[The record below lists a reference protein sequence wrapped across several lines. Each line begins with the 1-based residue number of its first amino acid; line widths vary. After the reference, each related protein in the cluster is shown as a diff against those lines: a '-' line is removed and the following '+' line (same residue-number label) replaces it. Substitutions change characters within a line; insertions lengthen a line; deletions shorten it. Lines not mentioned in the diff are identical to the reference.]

1 MTCDV
6 RLGNCLDVLEAMD
19 ENTLDALV
27 TDPPYGLGFM
37 GQEWD
42 KALPDPK
49 IWRECLRVMKPG
61 AHGVIFGAPR
71 LYHRLACQVEDA
83 GFEVRDV
90 LMWMFGSGFPKN
102 HDPSRAVDKK
112 RNDAEEVRV
121 VCRAIR
127 AQMDAL
133 EVSSREIADDFGMH
147 SRMVDHW
154 AARDTDS
161 QPLLPTWDQWV
172 RLRDLLGMGGELD
185 AEVRRLN
192 DRKGQVAEAWLER
205 PITGEV
211 RPRSRVNN
219 YGITSRDG
227 LARDLPQSEEARR
240 LLGLGTALKP
250 AYEPILLVRKPLR
263 GSVVENALAY
273 GTGCLNIGTCRVEG
287 APRDPGF
294 KAPTDDRDGAAG
306 LGGLKRSVLVGRE
319 TPEGRWPAN
328 VVLDEEAGALLDEQS
343 GTLKAGAHPKRRNA
357 TPNIAMNG
365 ANYARETEAR
375 ITMNSGGA
383 SRFFYCAKASKAERE
398 AGLEH
403 LGTRTVTDGREV
415 TNDTAYQRGA
425 TERRNTHPTVKP
437 IALMRYL
444 VRLIAPEGGTVFD
457 PFTGSGSTGVACAL
471 EGVDFL
477 GAELDGEYV
486 KIAEARIAHAKKERL
501 GSSVRG
507 QGSIFDLMKGA

>member
-1 MTCDV
+1 MIYHA
-6 RLGNCLDVLEAMD
+6 NCLDVIASMGND
-19 ENTLDALV
+19 TIDALV
-27 TDPPYGLGFM
+27 TDPPYGLAFM
-37 GQEWD
+37 NRAWD

-49 IWRECLRVMKPG
+49 VWSECLRAMKPG

-71 LYHRLACQVEDA
+71 MYHRLACQVEDA

-102 HDPSRAVDKK
+102 HDPSKAVDKK

-127 AQMDAL
+127 AQMDTL
-133 EVSSREIADDFGMH
+133 EVSSREIADDFGV
-147 SRMVDHW
+147 SPGMVDHW
-154 AARDTDS
+154 AARDTYS
-161 QPLLPTWDQWV
+161 QPNLPTWDQWV

-192 DRKGQVAEAWLER
+192 DRKGQVGEAWLER

-211 RPRSRVNN
+211 RSASPVSN

-263 GSVVENALAY
+263 GTVAENVLAY
-273 GTGCLNIGTCRVEG
+273 GTGCLNIGACRVGVEG
-287 APRDPGF
+287 GTKKSNPVPGS
-294 KAPTDDRDGAAG
+294 ATQSAYGRG
-306 LGGLKRSVLVGRE
+306 LNGGGCE
-319 TPEGRWPAN
+319 PIDAGRWPAN
-328 VVLDEEAGALLDEQS
+328 VILDEAAGALLDEQ
-343 GTLKAGAHPKRRNA
+343 TR
-357 TPNIAMNG
+357 
-365 ANYARETEAR
+365 
-375 ITMNSGGA
+375 A
-383 SRFFYCAKASKAERE
+383 SVSRYFYCAKASKAERE
-398 AGLEH
+398 AGLDH
-403 LGTRTVTDGREV
+403 LDTRTVTDGRAV

-471 EGVDFL
+471 EDVAFV
-477 GAELDGEYV
+477 GAELEAEYV
-486 KIAEARIAHAKKERL
+486 KIANARVEHALGLFRDERL
-501 GSSVRG
+501 GS
-507 QGSIFDLMKGA
+507 

>member
-1 MTCDV
+1 MIYHA
-6 RLGNCLDVLEAMD
+6 NCLDVIASMGD
-19 ENTLDALV
+19 NTLDALV

-37 GQEWD
+37 GRAWD
-42 KALPDPK
+42 KALPDPR
-49 IWRECLRVMKPG
+49 IWRECLRAMKPG

-83 GFEVRDV
+83 GFEVRDC
-90 LMWMFGSGFPKN
+90 LQWLFGSGFPKN
-102 HDPSRAVDKK
+102 HDPSKAVDK
-112 RNDAEEVRV
+112 RRTADVAAVRV

-161 QPLLPTWDQWV
+161 QPNLPTWDQWT
-172 RLRDLLGMGGELD
+172 RLRDLLGMDGELD

-192 DRKGQVAEAWLER
+192 DRKGQVDEAWLER

-211 RPRSRVNN
+211 RPRPPVSN

-227 LARDLPQSEEARR
+227 VARDVAVSEDARR

-263 GSVVENALAY
+263 GSVVENVLAY
-273 GTGCLNIGTCRVEG
+273 GTGCLNIAACRVEG
-287 APRDPGF
+287 AP
-294 KAPTDDRDGAAG
+294 DDRDGASG
-306 LGGLKRSVLVGRE
+306 LGGLKRSALVGAKV
-319 TPEGRWPAN
+319 PEGRWPAN
-328 VVLDEEAGALLDEQS
+328 VILDEEAGALLDEQT
-343 GTLKAGAHPKRRNA
+343 GTLKSGKRTGTDVARTSGSRAGGPLIGSGDCEG
-357 TPNIAMNG
+357 P
-365 ANYARETEAR
+365 E
-375 ITMNSGGA
+375 GGA

-398 AGLEH
+398 RGLEH
-403 LGTRTVTDGREV
+403 LDARTVDDGRTV

-471 EGVDFL
+471 EDVAFV
-477 GAELDGEYV
+477 GAELEAEYV
-486 KIAEARIAHAKKERL
+486 KIANARVEHAL
-501 GSSVRG
+501 GLFRSCTTAATSG
-507 QGSIFDLMKGA
+507 KG

>member
-1 MTCDV
+1 MIYHA
-6 RLGNCLDVLEAMD
+6 NCLDVIASMGD
-19 ENTLDALV
+19 NTLDALV

-37 GQEWD
+37 GRAWD

-49 IWRECLRVMKPG
+49 IWRECLRAMKPG

-102 HDPSRAVDKK
+102 HDPSKAVDKR

-133 EVSSREIADDFGMH
+133 EVSSREIADDFGVH

-161 QPLLPTWDQWV
+161 QPNLPTWDQWV
-172 RLRDLLGMGGELD
+172 RLRDLLGMGGDLD

-192 DRKGQVAEAWLER
+192 DRKGQVGEAWLER

-211 RPRSRVNN
+211 RSTSPVSN

-263 GSVVENALAY
+263 GTVVENVMTY
-273 GTGCLNIGTCRVEG
+273 GTGCLNIAACRVDASDGRPRIESKSEG
-287 APRDPGF
+287 SVNAFGHGLNGSR
-294 KAPTDDRDGAAG
+294 AAG
-306 LGGLKRSVLVGRE
+306 
-319 TPEGRWPAN
+319 TTTEGRWPAN
-328 VVLDEEAGALLDEQS
+328 VILDEEAGAALDAQ
-343 GTLKAGAHPKRRNA
+343 T
-357 TPNIAMNG
+357 
-365 ANYARETEAR
+365 
-375 ITMNSGGA
+375 GGA

-403 LGTRTVTDGREV
+403 LDTRTVTDGREV
-415 TNDTAYQRGA
+415 TNDTAYQRGV

-471 EGVDFL
+471 EDVAFV
-477 GAELDGEYV
+477 GAELEAEYV
-486 KIAEARIAHAKKERL
+486 KIANARVEHAL
-501 GSSVRG
+501 GLFRG
-507 QGSIFDLMKGA
+507 DL

>member
-1 MTCDV
+1 MIYHA
-6 RLGNCLDVLEAMD
+6 NCLDVIASMGD
-19 ENTLDALV
+19 NTLDALV

-37 GQEWD
+37 GRAWD
-42 KALPDPK
+42 KALPDPR
-49 IWRECLRVMKPG
+49 IWRECLRAMKPG

-102 HDPSRAVDKK
+102 HDPSKAVDKK

-127 AQMDAL
+127 AQMNAL

-161 QPLLPTWDQWV
+161 QPNLPTWDQWV
-172 RLRDLLGMGGELD
+172 RLRDLLGMGGDLD

-192 DRKGQVAEAWLER
+192 DRKGQVGEAWLER

-211 RPRSRVNN
+211 RSASPVSN

-250 AYEPILLVRKPLR
+250 AYEPILLVRKPLDGTVAQTVQR
-263 GSVVENALAY
+263 W
-273 GTGCLNIGTCRVEG
+273 GTGAINIDGCRVGTGETRPVMVRTSTTVAASSMSGTSTG
-287 APRDPGF
+287 ATASGEMTT
-294 KAPTDDRDGAAG
+294 A
-306 LGGLKRSVLVGRE
+306 
-319 TPEGRWPAN
+319 GRWPAN
-328 VVLDEEAGALLDEQS
+328 LILDEDAGALLDEQTRAS
-343 GTLKAGAHPKRRNA
+343 V
-357 TPNIAMNG
+357 
-365 ANYARETEAR
+365 
-375 ITMNSGGA
+375 

-398 AGLEH
+398 AGLKH
-403 LGTRTVTDGREV
+403 LDTRTVTDGRAV

-471 EGVDFL
+471 EDVAFV
-477 GAELDGEYV
+477 GAELEAEYV
-486 KIAEARIAHAKKERL
+486 KIANARVEHAL
-501 GSSVRG
+501 GLFRSCTTAAASG
-507 QGSIFDLMKGA
+507 KG